1 MTKKKL
7 GLDDAYAVETPA
19 DNIKLYRDWAE
30 TYDSEF
36 AAPRGYIYPA
46 RIAEIFSQLASAHHQ
61 PILDVGAGT
70 GLVAEALAEHTSAPI
85 DGIDISQEMLDVS
98 ETKGLYRQLIRADLT
113 GDLDI
118 ALNSYG
124 AIVSA
129 GTFTL
134 GHVGPEALY
143 KLLDIA
149 KPGALFVIGIN
160 GIAFDKYGFGSTI
173 ATLSADALIT
183 DLNFYHTQ
191 YYDNAEDEHA
201 GDRGLTACFHAA
213 C

>member
-30 TYDSEF
+30 TYDREF
-36 AAPRGYIYPA
+36 AAPRGYIYPV
-46 RIAEIFSQLASAHHQ
+46 RIAEIYSQLASAHHQ

-70 GLVAEALAEHTSAPI
+70 GLVAEALAVHTSAPI

-118 ALNSYG
+118 ASNSYG

-143 KLLDIA
+143 KLLHIA
-149 KPGALFVIGIN
+149 KPGAFFVIGIN

-173 ATLSADALIT
+173 AMLSADAMIT

-191 YYDNAEDEHA
+191 YYDNAKDEHA

-213 C
+213 S